1 MNLSLY
7 DDLGYS
13 YTAKFTVKATD
24 AEGVYTVALTDIQ
37 DSNGKTVVDSSG
49 KPIYDPDDPQSSR
62 LGEFFKPQY
71 LVYDGSKGTFTGMT
85 EVTADITDAAA
96 VRAGGKRC

>member
-49 KPIYDPDDPQSSR
+49 KAYI
-62 LGEFFKPQY
+62 
-71 LVYDGSKGTFTGMT
+71 
-85 EVTADITDAAA
+85 
-96 VRAGGKRC
+96 